1 MIAMSDER
9 DLALAAA
16 LRQIADGLVISAA
29 QRAGAPPAVAG
40 VAPLVVEKAAQGVNK
55 RRKKRASRYNREWAR
70 ARKEIESRVRTKS
83 GKYRKGYNNARVM
96 REAHKLVKRRMKK

>member
-29 QRAGAPPAVAG
+29 QRAGAPPAIAAA
-40 VAPLVVEKAAQGVNK
+40 APLVVEKAAEGANR
-55 RRKKRASRYNREWAR
+55 RRKRRASRYNREWAR
-70 ARKEIESRVRTKS
+70 ARKEIEARVRTKS
-83 GKYRKGYNNARVM
+83 GRYRKGYNNARVM
-96 REAHKLVKRRMKK
+96 REAHKLAKRRMKK